1 MDALNK
7 LLSWPLF
14 SVGDTVTTLGSLLA
28 ALAVIAATLMF
39 ASIARKNVQNIVE
52 RLHHENASTSR
63 IYGVITQLII
73 WVIGFELALHLLGI
87 RLTTLFAATG
97 FFAVAA
103 GFAAKNVVEN
113 LLSGSIV
120 RLERIIRPGDMIEF
134 DGRSLIVKKVGLR
147 ILTAR
152 TYDGKEVLVPN
163 SLVAQ
168 SVIQNLTRGDRLI
181 RIQIQVGVAY
191 ESDLAVVRKTL
202 EETVG
207 KIAWRSTTNSPVV
220 YLREFG
226 NSSVNYDIDVWL
238 DDANESRRRRSDLH
252 ELIWQALKEK
262 DITIAYP
269 QLDLHLDSD
278 VMEAMG
284 KRK

>member
-1 MDALNK
+1 VVDADVADQDRVLGQRTVDLARGALGMDGGQV
-7 LLSWPLF
+7 
-14 SVGDTVTTLGSLLA
+14 VGE
-28 ALAVIAATLMF
+28 
-39 ASIARKNVQNIVE
+39 AR
-52 RLHHENASTSR
+52 RDD
-63 IYGVITQLII
+63 GVITQLII
-73 WVIGFELALHLLGI
+73 WVIGFELALHLLDI
-87 RLTTLFAATG
+87 RLTTPFAATG

-134 DGRSLIVKKVGLR
+134 DGRSLVVKKVGLR

-207 KIAWRSTTNSPVV
+207 KIAWRSTTNSLAV

-226 NSSVNYDIDVWL
+226 KSSVNYDIDVWL

-252 ELIWQALKEK
+252 DLIWQALKEK

-269 QLDLHLDSD
+269 QVDLHLDSD

-284 KRK
+284 KRE

>member
-1 MDALNK
+1 LDALNK
-7 LLSWPLF
+7 ILSWPLF
-14 SVGDTVTTLGSLLA
+14 SVGDTETTLGSLLA
-28 ALAVIAATLMF
+28 VLAVIAATLML
-39 ASIARKNVQNIVE
+39 ASIARKSVENLVE

-73 WVIGFELALHLLGI
+73 WVIGFEIALHLVGI

-103 GFAAKNVVEN
+103 GFAAKNIVEN
-113 LLSGSIV
+113 IFSGSIL
-120 RLERIIRPGDMIEF
+120 RLESIIRPGDLIEF
-134 DGRSLIVKKVGLR
+134 DGRSLIVKQVGLR
-147 ILTAR
+147 IMTAR
-152 TYDGKEVLVPN
+152 TDDGEQVLVPN

-168 SVIQNLTRGDRLI
+168 SVVQNLTRGDRLI

-202 EETVG
+202 EETVDN
-207 KIAWRSTTNSPVV
+207 IPWRSTANSPEV

-226 NSSVNYDIDVWL
+226 DSSVNYVIDVWL
-238 DDANESRRRRSDLH
+238 DDATESDRRRSDLH

-262 DITIAYP
+262 DITIA
-269 QLDLHLDSD
+269 
-278 VMEAMG
+278 
-284 KRK
+284 

>member
-14 SVGDTVTTLGSLLA
+14 SVGDTVATLGSLLA
-28 ALAVIAATLMF
+28 ALAIIAATLML
-39 ASIARKNVQNIVE
+39 ASIARKNVQNLAE

-63 IYGVITQLII
+63 IYAVITQLVI
-73 WVIGFELALHLLGI
+73 WVIGFELALHLMGV

-103 GFAAKNVVEN
+103 GFAAKNIVEN

-207 KIAWRSTTNSPVV
+207 KIAWRSTTNSPAV

-238 DDANESRRRRSDLH
+238 DDASESRRRRSDLH

>member
-7 LLSWPLF
+7 MLSWPMF
-14 SVGDTVTTLGSLLA
+14 SVGDTVTTLGSLLVV
-28 ALAVIAATLMF
+28 LAVIAATLML
-39 ASIARKNVQNIVE
+39 ASIARKNVQYLVE
-52 RLHHENASTSR
+52 KLHHENASTSR

-73 WVIGFELALHLLGI
+73 WVIGLELALHLLGI

-103 GFAAKNVVEN
+103 GFAAKNIVEN
-113 LLSGSIV
+113 VFSGSIL
-120 RLERIIRPGDMIEF
+120 RLERIIQPGDLVEF
-134 DGRSLIVKKVGLR
+134 DGRSLVVKKVGLR

-152 TYDGKEVLVPN
+152 TPDGEEVLIPN

-168 SVIQNLTRGDRLI
+168 SVVQNLTRGDRLI

-202 EETVG
+202 EETVD
-207 KIAWRSTTNSPVV
+207 KIPWRSTTNSPAV

-226 NSSVNYDIDVWL
+226 NSSINYDIDVWL
-238 DDANESRRRRSDLH
+238 DDVNGSQIGRASCRER
-252 ELIWQALKEK
+252 
-262 DITIAYP
+262 
-269 QLDLHLDSD
+269 
-278 VMEAMG
+278 V
-284 KRK
+284 